1 MKKPCRVRL
10 WRDATPTIKYYHL
23 GGDCYIIISLG
34 LLWGLPR
41 IINLLISEKIM
52 LKTFNAILK
61 NNSIQWLDQTPDINL
76 DSSVEVKI
84 TFLEEET
91 STNATK
97 SNGQKM
103 SEALNKLAKNNV
115 YSKINP
121 QKWQQEIRQDRSLP
135 NRD

>member
-1 MKKPCRVRL
+1 LGDK
-10 WRDATPTIKYYHL
+10 TPTRKYYYL

-34 LLWGLPR
+34 FLWGLTR

-76 DSSVEVKI
+76 DNSVEVKI
-84 TFLEEET
+84 TFLEEEI